1 MIDKQNSP
9 TQLEVNSLIEY
20 FQNGHY
26 DDAQRLAENIT
37 KKFPKYQFAWKVL
50 GAIFAEKGIFENA
63 LIANEKAAQIDPKD
77 PEAVHNLGITLKSLG
92 KLDYAEDSFRKAIKI
107 KSDYTEAYINLGVL
121 LQELSQLKE
130 AESVYKK
137 AINIRPDFAITH
149 NNLAN
154 ILKELGRYDEAIIR
168 FKQAILLQP
177 DFFQAYNNLGIT
189 YKILGKLKLAESNY
203 RKAISKNPNFAE
215 AYENLAKILQD
226 LGKHDEAEMNFKHAI
241 SINPKYANAHF
252 NLGITLY
259 KLRRLD
265 ESKNS
270 YQAAVSLRPEFYEAH
285 NNLGI
290 IQRETG
296 MFNEA
301 TASFNKAI
309 ELKPDFAEAHRNLC
323 AIKKFNR
330 QDSHFNQMNK
340 LLTNKDLSDEDR
352 CYINFAL
359 AKASEDL
366 GDYSHAFNFYNYGNA
381 LKKKI
386 IGYDLNRDKNIFNQL
401 KASYPKIKKILNTSD
416 IFSSEITPIFIVGM
430 PRSGTTLIEQIISS
444 HSQVS
449 GAGELPFIS
458 YFGDGIAR
466 GLLNID
472 LKNLIDFRE
481 NYLLQ
486 LKTIFK
492 DCQLVSDK
500 MPHNFRYVGLI
511 ATAFPEA
518 KIVHVKRSPAATCWA
533 NYKTYFEADALGYCF
548 SLDDILDYYRCYQDI
563 MSFWSKS
570 LKNRIYDIDYD
581 LLSVN
586 QEDETRRLINYLD
599 LEWESRCLNPQ
610 NNKRAINTASSF
622 QVRERVYQ
630 GSSEFWKNYKP
641 FLNGKLD
648 HLEN

>member
-1 MIDKQNSP
+1 M
-9 TQLEVNSLIEY
+9 
-20 FQNGHY
+20 
-26 DDAQRLAENIT
+26 
-37 KKFPKYQFAWKVL
+37 
-50 GAIFAEKGIFENA
+50 
-63 LIANEKAAQIDPKD
+63 
-77 PEAVHNLGITLKSLG
+77 
-92 KLDYAEDSFRKAIKI
+92 
-107 KSDYTEAYINLGVL
+107 
-121 LQELSQLKE
+121 
-130 AESVYKK
+130 
-137 AINIRPDFAITH
+137 
-149 NNLAN
+149 
-154 ILKELGRYDEAIIR
+154 
-168 FKQAILLQP
+168 
-177 DFFQAYNNLGIT
+177 GIT

-241 SINPKYANAHF
+241 SINPGYANAHF

-330 QDSHFNQMNK
+330 QDSHFNQMTK

-366 GDYSHAFNFYNYGNA
+366 GDYSHAFNFYNDGNA

-444 HSQVS
+444 HSQVN

-458 YFGDGIAR
+458 YFGDGLAR

-486 LKTIFK
+486 LKTISK

-610 NNKRAINTASSF
+610 NNRRAINTASSF

-630 GSSEFWKNYKP
+630 GSSEFWKNYKH
-641 FLNGKLD
+641 FLDGKLD